1 MPVDQ
6 LNEALV
12 STIINFHPFVGCT
25 DLEHTQRL
33 ERCIELDYLFCMGKG
48 VLTMA
53 FPNNPI
59 NIKPKIDLNY
69 GDYNKK

>member
-1 MPVDQ
+1 MYRLD
-6 LNEALV
+6 
-12 STIINFHPFVGCT
+12 ST

-69 GDYNKK
+69 GGYNKK